1 MIGEGWSY
9 SCARVVC
16 IRPLQTEAKKIEA
29 KKTEEKKLVLIGVPM
44 HRVLKSLIL
53 CLLLFFFCQC
63 GIAQTPIPS
72 TDGRKI
78 LVDSFII
85 SGTRT
90 IDAAELA
97 EITGSISGSEFN
109 DDPEEMQERVR
120 DQFQDH
126 GYFQV
131 EVGKFEIK
139 VLDPLASPK
148 LVRLEADVNEGP
160 LCRLSTIDFTGNH
173 FTTTEELRAM
183 FPLKAGD
190 VFEKAK
196 IAGGL
201 QSMMKSQGLHGLL
214 DAYAIPNTTLS
225 GSTVKLDI
233 EMHEG
238 LQYRMGKLEVIGP
251 AEAAD
256 KLQARWTLDQ
266 GAVFDRSYT
275 RKFLEENSSLLPA
288 NFVEEDGMKIFKN
301 CSDSTV
307 SVHIHLVSDPQHD
320 ALDRGKQTDC
330 KDSDETKK

>member
-1 MIGEGWSY
+1 M
-9 SCARVVC
+9 R
-16 IRPLQTEAKKIEA
+16 
-29 KKTEEKKLVLIGVPM
+29 
-44 HRVLKSLIL
+44 RVLESLIVV
-53 CLLLFFFCQC
+53 LLLFLFCQS
-63 GIAQTPIPS
+63 GFAQTQIPS

-78 LVDSFII
+78 LVDSLII

-97 EITGSISGSEFN
+97 EITGSISGSEFE
-109 DDPEEMQERVR
+109 DDSDEMQERIR
-120 DQFQDH
+120 DQFQNH

-173 FTTTEELRAM
+173 FTTTEELRVM
-183 FPLKAGD
+183 FPLKTGD

-201 QSMMKSQGLHGLL
+201 ESMMKSMGAHGLL
-214 DAYAIPNTTLS
+214 DSTSVPTTTFS
-225 GSTVKLDI
+225 GSTVKLGIDI
-233 EMHEG
+233 QEG
-238 LQYRMGKLEVIGP
+238 PQYHMGKLEVIGP

-256 KLQARWTLDQ
+256 KLQARWTLDP
-266 GAVFDRSYT
+266 GAVFDRSYV

-288 NFVEEDGMKIFKN
+288 NFIEEDGMKILKN

-320 ALDRGKQTDC
+320 ALDRAKPTDC
-330 KDSDETKK
+330 GDPDEKKK